1 MHGAEHDWLAPALS
15 LLFAL
20 VLAVLPLPG
29 AITAFWPDWV
39 AVILL
44 YWSLISPRRF
54 GLLTACWMGLAL
66 DTLSGALLG
75 QHALALLLIVYLS
88 QRFYLRIRV
97 FPISQ
102 LTMCGIGL
110 LSLYEFILFW
120 VDGVAGRTVPIIERW
135 APVLTGTVL
144 WILILFVFE
153 RGRQDA
159 QARI

>member
-1 MHGAEHDWLAPALS
+1 VRGARHDWLAPSLS
-15 LLFAL
+15 LLIAL

-29 AITAFWPDWV
+29 AISAFWPDWV
-39 AVILL
+39 AVVLL
-44 YWSLISPRRF
+44 YWSLISPRNF
-54 GLLTACWMGLAL
+54 GLLTALWMGLVL

-120 VDGVAGRTVPIIERW
+120 VDGVAGRTVPMIERL
-135 APVLTGTVL
+135 APVLTGSVL
-144 WILILFVFE
+144 WILILLVFE